1 MDGQFSESPII
12 RYDYDDVSIRLW
24 LVNHDVIEYNVSDI
38 GQVAFTEMK
47 RLADMGSGLMG
58 YILRSKHISA
68 VEPRR
73 WKEWL

>member
-1 MDGQFSESPII
+1 MDGQFSESSII

-47 RLADMGSGLMG
+47 RLADSGRGLMG
-58 YILRSKHISA
+58 YISRSKHISA

-73 WKEWL
+73 WQEWF